1 MSSSIP
7 SFTSHRIGGWL
18 IVLMSAV
25 ALLIAFQM
33 RAANEAA
40 LSWALVSTLTISA
53 LILLVF
59 ARFEVTLH
67 SDELRWQ
74 FGWLGWPRW
83 RLPLS
88 EIQSVEL
95 SAPATWAEGYGI
107 RFTRQG
113 MLYNL
118 GPDPCLR
125 ITRRNG
131 RTLRVA
137 CPEAAKLAALLA
149 LRLNDRGRR

>member
-1 MSSSIP
+1 MSASIP
-7 SFTSHRIGGWL
+7 SFTSHRVSGWL
-18 IVLMSAV
+18 IALMASV
-25 ALLIAFQM
+25 
-33 RAANEAA
+33 AA
-40 LSWALVSTLTISA
+40 LVVFQARVANATADGWAVVSTLPISV
-53 LILLVF
+53 LLLLVF
-59 ARFEVTLH
+59 ARFEVSLH

-74 FGWLGWPRW
+74 FGWLGVPRW

-95 SAPATWAEGYGI
+95 QPPATWTEGYGI
-107 RFTRQG
+107 RFTRHG

-125 ITRRNG
+125 ITRKNG
-131 RTLRVA
+131 KSLRVA
-137 CPEAAKLAALLA
+137 CPDAAKLAALLA